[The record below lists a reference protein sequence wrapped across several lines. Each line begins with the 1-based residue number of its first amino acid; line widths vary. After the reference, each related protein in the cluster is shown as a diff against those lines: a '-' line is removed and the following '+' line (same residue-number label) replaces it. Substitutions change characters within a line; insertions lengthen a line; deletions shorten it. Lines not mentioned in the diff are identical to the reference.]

1 MVHEFCKLFGKT
13 GGPEYVLSFPDF
25 LELKICTAEDEER
38 AYYQACLKVNLHR
51 QVGSRYFVSAAN
63 ATKIFFLKDA
73 AIEFLKFTGKDT
85 AGNKLERDVFA
96 KLHDSNELDHLKAVS
111 LMHYHVHGDLYML
124 SKSND
129 LGLSVLSMNQ
139 HYLELFTYLS
149 EVETSPN
156 IVFDPKY
163 CVFRSEKHIYG
174 SNPKVNHRLHSQA
187 VYEKLFDNI
196 EVDCDYLTEL
206 LSKGASKMKEKLSS
220 YAEDQLPGGCYW
232 EPEQEVQDVLRE
244 LKPSNDVCES
254 ILGLNDYL
262 TTAIPN
268 LHQMARSNLV
278 QVKKIEH

>member
-1 MVHEFCKLFGKT
+1 
-13 GGPEYVLSFPDF
+13 
-25 LELKICTAEDEER
+25 
-38 AYYQACLKVNLHR
+38 
-51 QVGSRYFVSAAN
+51 
-63 ATKIFFLKDA
+63 
-73 AIEFLKFTGKDT
+73 
-85 AGNKLERDVFA
+85 
-96 KLHDSNELDHLKAVS
+96 
-111 LMHYHVHGDLYML
+111 ML